1 MTSRPL
7 MFPEILSKHLRSL
20 AVDVRLG
27 TRLMLRRWR
36 QLDRA
41 TRSRIEL
48 GTVFSLLPLSAALA
62 AIAAAPAALDLDAV
76 QSRPIVEDI
85 RTPRLDDQL
94 AHASAR
100 GESFVREARVQRG
113 EPFGVLL
120 LRLGID
126 DDEAARFIRADPTAH
141 PLVRVAPGRFVQA
154 SITADGR
161 LEWLRAYGDGDD
173 SVPGA
178 TSRVLAVTR
187 DSSAPDGFRVSE
199 SEATLERRVELRS
212 GEIKTSLFAA
222 ADDAEVPDSIAQEMV
237 DALEN
242 EVDFHRSLRDGDR
255 FRVIYE
261 ALYAGGEYLRP
272 GRLLA
277 VEFVNDGRPLE
288 AFWFDDGS
296 KRGGYYAPGGRSMK
310 RAFLRSPLEYTRVSS
325 GFSGSRTHPLFGYD
339 AAHRGIDYSAPMGS
353 KVRTI
358 AGGVVELAGWQN
370 GYGNVVEIRH
380 DSRHSTLYAHLQKFG
395 AGIVKGARVSQGDLI
410 GYVGMTGWATG
421 PHLHF
426 ETKIAGRN
434 VNPLTAQLPSAEPLD
449 ESRRD
454 ALAAV
459 AAPLRE
465 QLALLERI
473 RVAAS
478 TR

>member
-1 MTSRPL
+1 
-7 MFPEILSKHLRSL
+7 
-20 AVDVRLG
+20 
-27 TRLMLRRWR
+27 
-36 QLDRA
+36 
-41 TRSRIEL
+41 
-48 GTVFSLLPLSAALA
+48 
-62 AIAAAPAALDLDAV
+62 
-76 QSRPIVEDI
+76 
-85 RTPRLDDQL
+85 
-94 AHASAR
+94 
-100 GESFVREARVQRG
+100 
-113 EPFGVLL
+113 
-120 LRLGID
+120 
-126 DDEAARFIRADPTAH
+126 
-141 PLVRVAPGRFVQA
+141 
-154 SITADGR
+154 
-161 LEWLRAYGDGDD
+161 
-173 SVPGA
+173 
-178 TSRVLAVTR
+178 
-187 DSSAPDGFRVSE
+187 
-199 SEATLERRVELRS
+199 
-212 GEIKTSLFAA
+212 
-222 ADDAEVPDSIAQEMV
+222 
-237 DALEN
+237 
-242 EVDFHRSLRDGDR
+242 
-255 FRVIYE
+255 VIYE
-261 ALYAGGEYLRP
+261 GLYAGGEYLRP

-288 AFWFDDGS
+288 AFWFDDGT

-380 DSRHSTLYAHLQKFG
+380 DARHSTLYAHLQKIG
-395 AGIVKGARVSQGDLI
+395 AGLVKGARVSQGDLI

-434 VNPLTAQLPSAEPLD
+434 VNPLTAQFPSAEPLD
-449 ESRRD
+449 ESRRE

-473 RVAAS
+473 RVAAN

>member
-1 MTSRPL
+1 
-7 MFPEILSKHLRSL
+7 
-20 AVDVRLG
+20 
-27 TRLMLRRWR
+27 
-36 QLDRA
+36 
-41 TRSRIEL
+41 
-48 GTVFSLLPLSAALA
+48 
-62 AIAAAPAALDLDAV
+62 
-76 QSRPIVEDI
+76 
-85 RTPRLDDQL
+85 
-94 AHASAR
+94 
-100 GESFVREARVQRG
+100 
-113 EPFGVLL
+113 
-120 LRLGID
+120 
-126 DDEAARFIRADPTAH
+126 
-141 PLVRVAPGRFVQA
+141 
-154 SITADGR
+154 
-161 LEWLRAYGDGDD
+161 
-173 SVPGA
+173 
-178 TSRVLAVTR
+178 
-187 DSSAPDGFRVSE
+187 
-199 SEATLERRVELRS
+199 
-212 GEIKTSLFAA
+212 
-222 ADDAEVPDSIAQEMV
+222 
-237 DALEN
+237 
-242 EVDFHRSLRDGDR
+242 
-255 FRVIYE
+255 
-261 ALYAGGEYLRP
+261 
-272 GRLLA
+272 
-277 VEFVNDGRPLE
+277 
-288 AFWFDDGS
+288 
-296 KRGGYYAPGGRSMK
+296 MK

-339 AAHRGIDYSAPMGS
+339 AAHRGIDYSAPAGS

-358 AGGVVELAGWQN
+358 AGGIVELAGWQN

-395 AGIVKGARVSQGDLI
+395 AGIVKGARISQGDLI